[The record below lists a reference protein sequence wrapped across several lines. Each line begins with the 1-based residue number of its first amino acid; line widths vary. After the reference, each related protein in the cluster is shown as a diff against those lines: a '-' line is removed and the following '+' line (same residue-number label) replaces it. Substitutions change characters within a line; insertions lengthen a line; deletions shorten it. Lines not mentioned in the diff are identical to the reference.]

1 MPDSEPSVTE
11 LALYKMCRAVYHQ
24 YHAQKTHQ
32 FSPSLTKL
40 HDEVEE
46 YLDMAVDEF
55 DSGEII
61 VTFVLK
67 RSDLDGGN

>member
-1 MPDSEPSVTE
+1 MPDSEPSLTDM
-11 LALYKMCRAVYHQ
+11 ALYKMCKTIYQQ
-24 YHAQKTHQ
+24 YHAQKTYQ

-40 HDEVEE
+40 HDEVEK